1 MPANVARYRLVALM
15 RLHRMTFREIGKLP
29 DENVAKRIVRPV
41 NGVRL
46 MRTRFGIPSAND
58 RRRKVER
65 NRRH

>member
-1 MPANVARYRLVALM
+1 MKL
-15 RLHRMTFREIGKLP
+15 REIGKLP